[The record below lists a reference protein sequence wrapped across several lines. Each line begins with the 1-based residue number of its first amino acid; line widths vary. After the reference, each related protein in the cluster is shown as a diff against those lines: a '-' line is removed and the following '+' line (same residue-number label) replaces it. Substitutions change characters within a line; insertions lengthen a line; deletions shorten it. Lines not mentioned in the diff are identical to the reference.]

1 MWDDSVTAVSTFEG
15 RIIVSTNTANMTAA
29 TATGRYLLCA
39 KDRRFQNYVFR
50 THAGLEH
57 TEKPSFA
64 YGAKDGDSI
73 IHVFLQRA
81 GES

>member
-1 MWDDSVTAVSTFEG
+1 MMFDGLISLWRSDAEFEFPPEELRCH
-15 RIIVSTNTANMTAA
+15 RILMA
-29 TATGRYLLCA
+29 
-39 KDRRFQNYVFR
+39 RRSQNYVFR
-50 THAGLEH
+50 THTVLEH

>member
-1 MWDDSVTAVSTFEG
+1 MMFDGLISLWRSDAEFEFPPEELRCH
-15 RIIVSTNTANMTAA
+15 RILMA
-29 TATGRYLLCA
+29 
-39 KDRRFQNYVFR
+39 RRFQNYVFR
-50 THAGLEH
+50 THTGLEH